1 MQLEYDFLIAIK
13 IEIVHY
19 VNVDGTQSHQS
30 AMAKLL
36 LRKQAQGLA
45 EEPNYLS
52 FFLRNYMTELKE
64 SIPVNCPLT
73 STRVL

>member
-1 MQLEYDFLIAIK
+1 MQLAYDFLIAIK

-30 AMAKLL
+30 VRAKI

-45 EEPNYLS
+45 EEPNCLS
-52 FFLRNYMTELKE
+52 FFLRNYMMELKE

-73 STRVL
+73 YML